1 MLGGVLTVRERLE
14 DILFIGACVVVGE
27 IGMHGDAA
35 KLAHAINLRASKEGM
50 LSGAVTVR
58 YRGSDGKEKVLEKTV
73 KTEGVAIKAEV
84 SKNVTIDK
92 EIIVE
97 EENVPVWAWLV
108 AAAGISLGVY
118 VIARI
123 LYDKWR
129 TEKKRKEI

>member
-1 MLGGVLTVRERLE
+1 MTAPLRWGGGAVLEAGKRKTY
-14 DILFIGACVVVGE
+14 G
-27 IGMHGDAA
+27 
-35 KLAHAINLRASKEGM
+35 INLRASKEGM

-108 AAAGISLGVY
+108 TAAGISLGVY